1 MKQLTG
7 TSFSPFGEMDAGA
20 HAGLGEILLSARRL
34 LVFVL
39 MLILFMGAA
48 RPVFDPDFWWH
59 LRTGQYIVETRTI
72 PHADIFSAVYF
83 GKEWVAHEWLSEAI
97 IYMIH
102 RALGYGGLVVIFAL
116 VIVAALWIAYRRCAE
131 RVGHPG
137 VAGFALILGA
147 LAAGSTWGARPQMFS
162 FLFASIFIALLNNYV
177 RRDGGRFIWWLVP
190 LVILWVNMH
199 AGFAL
204 GLVLIALT
212 IIGMV
217 LDEWL
222 TQGVRRGELWGRV
235 RPLCFVWAACALSV
249 SLNPNGARIYL
260 YPFETLTSHAMMK
273 YIQEWFSPDF
283 HKLMFLPLAVLI
295 FATFAA
301 LALSKKRVRPSE
313 LLLLCVTAYASLRSA
328 RNIPFFALVAMP
340 LLAEHTWSW
349 ITSYPWAQWLTL
361 PEKREEGSKAS
372 LKIVLNVVLL
382 VVIPVSLCLVRVSQ
396 VVAGQADSEA
406 ENFPVAA
413 VEFIRTQRPPQP
425 IYNEYAWGGYLIWKL
440 YPDYR
445 VYIDGRADVYGDSF
459 LEEFLKTHDGVAD
472 WRAPLD
478 RHGIRS
484 VMIEPN
490 APLASLLKQDSG
502 WSKVFEDHQAVIF
515 VKVKADN

>member
-1 MKQLTG
+1 MKQLT
-7 TSFSPFGEMDAGA
+7 SAYSPAFDETYAG
-20 HAGLGEILLSARRL
+20 HQSGFGEILSSARRL

-59 LRTGQYIVETRTI
+59 LKTGQFIVETGTI
-72 PHADIFSAVYF
+72 PHTDIFSSVYF
-83 GKEWVAHEWLSEAI
+83 GREWVTHEWLSEAI

-102 RALGYGGLVVIFAL
+102 RSLGYGGLVVTFAL

-137 VAGFALILGA
+137 LAGFALILGA

-162 FLFASIFIALLNNYV
+162 FLFASIFIAALASYA
-177 RRDGGRFIWWLVP
+177 RRGSGRFIWWLVP
-190 LVILWVNMH
+190 LIILWVNMH

-212 IIGMV
+212 ITGML

-222 TQGVRRGELWGRV
+222 AQGERPGALNKRV
-235 RPLCFVWAACALSV
+235 RPLCFVLAACALSV
-249 SLNPNGARIYL
+249 SLNPSGARIYM
-260 YPFETLTSHAMMK
+260 YPFETLTSQAMMK

-283 HKLMFLPLAVLI
+283 HKLMFLPMAVLL
-295 FATFAA
+295 FATFTA
-301 LALSKKRVRPSE
+301 LAVSKKRVRPSE
-313 LLLLCVTAYASLRSA
+313 LLLLCATGYASLRSA

-340 LLAEHTWSW
+340 LLAEHSWNW

-361 PEKREEGSKAS
+361 PEKREVGSNAA
-372 LKIVLNVVLL
+372 LKIVLNVALL
-382 VVIPVSLCLVRVSQ
+382 IVIPVALCVLRVSS
-396 VVAGQADSEA
+396 VVASQADSEA

-413 VEFIRTQRPPQP
+413 VEFMRKRPLPQP

-440 YPDYR
+440 PDYR
-445 VYIDGRADVYGDSF
+445 VYIDGRADVYGDAF
-459 LEEFLKTHDGVAD
+459 LEEFLKTHDGIGD

-478 RHGIRS
+478 RHAIRT
-484 VMIEPN
+484 VMIDPT
-490 APLASLLKQDSG
+490 APLASLLKQDAA
-502 WSKVFEDHQAVIF
+502 WNKVFEDQQAIIF
-515 VKVKADN
+515 VKQ